1 MPSKMADLGKGIA
14 DELASAGV
22 NAVILTAT

>member
-1 MPSKMADLGKGIA
+1 MPSKMAELGAGIA
-14 DELASAGV
+14 DELASSGV